1 MMSTLAEL
9 QTLRSKIQ
17 KREDQDQTRA
27 ALFACDTKWIYD
39 LWETCPEFKA
49 LDSWLTE
56 DIDIP
61 APALHVVAQGCMST
75 GPTEVFP
82 TTTAQLRR
90 NSSMI
95 IDNLRASKSPRPL
108 TSSQSFYALPT
119 TASCPTSCIPK
130 RGVSLSRTQSLPA
143 MLPPQAQARVL
154 VALGTV
160 TEGEE
165 EG

>member
-17 KREDQDQTRA
+17 KREDQDQTSA

-75 GPTEVFP
+75 GLTEVFP

-108 TSSQSFYALPT
+108 TSSQSFSALPT